1 MNLETVLTGIL
12 ALLAIAVS
20 QRLKR
25 LRWARK
31 LGLEDLGAV
40 VCAGLALLGALL
52 GAAILPRIFSELPA
66 DLKTWT
72 DGAWRVTALA
82 VVAYQVWSRKI
93 RRPPG
98 RG

>member
-1 MNLETVLTGIL
+1 MTLEFALTGGL
-12 ALLAIAVS
+12 SLLAMFVTH
-20 QRLKR
+20 RLRK

-31 LGLEDLGAV
+31 LGFEDLGAV
-40 VCAGLALLGALL
+40 VCAALALLGALL
-52 GAAILPRIFSELPA
+52 GAAILPRIFPELPA

-82 VVAYQVWSRKI
+82 VVMYQVWSRKI

-98 RG
+98 RE